1 MKNYTVKSPVFCLNR
16 RYILKTNENIYIFS
30 CINSSFISYAEEPS
44 FKFTFGSNLGKIPLE
59 INNISKNKKQL
70 TGFKVNNWI
79 LSPNIHSFVGN
90 KLLPNFLEKRNSKDK
105 VYIKINFKF

>member
-1 MKNYTVKSPVFCLNR
+1 MKLFLILTVLF
-16 RYILKTNENIYIFS
+16 FS
-30 CINSSFISYAEEPS
+30 SLLHAEEKS
-44 FKFTFGSNLGKIPLE
+44 FKFTLGSNLGKIPLE